1 VPIPRFQ
8 NIDAAT
14 RSAILDA
21 ARAEFAE
28 RGFEGSSY
36 NRIIANSG
44 LSKSSFY
51 YYFHGKEDLYVTVV
65 NDAISQFA
73 EAIGD
78 PRKVTTVEEFW
89 EEGARL
95 IRRFYEFGMKNLILI
110 GVLMSVLELK
120 SGRLAKD
127 LTAQITLKDIRWY
140 EAIIRLGQALGAV
153 RTDREL
159 DLIVDLELAVLVAWT
174 KWSAKRW
181 LAGKPVDVEDSI
193 DNIIDLLR
201 RMATPAERQGHEAT
215 SRNVGTDTSTT

>member
-28 RGFEGSSY
+28 RGYEASSY

-51 YYFHGKEDLYVTVV
+51 YYFHGKQDLYVTVV
-65 NDAISQFA
+65 NDAILQSA

-78 PRKVTTVEEFW
+78 PREVTTAEEFW
-89 EEGARL
+89 AECARL

-127 LTAQITLKDIRWY
+127 LTAQITLKDVRWY

-159 DLIVDLELAVLVAWT
+159 ELIVDIGLAVLVAWT
-174 KWSAKRW
+174 KWSAKQW
-181 LAGKPVDVEDSI
+181 LAGKPVDVEDHV
-193 DNIIDLLR
+193 DNIVDLLR
-201 RMATPAERQGHEAT
+201 RMATPGVIQVAVGRVQPDA
-215 SRNVGTDTSTT
+215 SRG